1 MEMKDDII
9 GRLNEELVKKE
20 GMIRA
25 EADRLKEKYENE
37 MYDLRADYEDK
48 IAGYVAKIEKIENEL
63 QNLDN
68 YKREKEI
75 HDRKLAQLESEL
87 LTEQH
92 NNVLMLE
99 EQER

>member
-1 MEMKDDII
+1 MY
-9 GRLNEELVKKE
+9 ELK
-20 GMIRA
+20 
-25 EADRLKEKYENE
+25 ADF
-37 MYDLRADYEDK
+37 EDK
-48 IAGYVAKIEKIENEL
+48 IAVYVAKIEKIENEL

-75 HDRKLAQLESEL
+75 HDRKLAQLEGEL

-99 EQER
+99 EQERYKNC